1 MIFFII
7 LTADKYRKT
16 YLQVSGPAK
25 SKEGLHIPNGDIT
38 LVLLEHLSD
47 LLGLFNALLSLGSG
61 SNRLLKED
69 VSIGEKL
76 IKLNFDI
83 VVSLKTTSELRGS
96 SNKDGPDLSACVPLK
111 EG

>member
-1 MIFFII
+1 
-7 LTADKYRKT
+7 
-16 YLQVSGPAK
+16 
-25 SKEGLHIPNGDIT
+25 
-38 LVLLEHLSD
+38 VLLEHLSD
-47 LLGLFNALLSLGSG
+47 LLGLLNALLSLGSG

-76 IKLNFDI
+76 VKLNFDI

>member
-1 MIFFII
+1 
-7 LTADKYRKT
+7 
-16 YLQVSGPAK
+16 
-25 SKEGLHIPNGDIT
+25 
-38 LVLLEHLSD
+38 VLLEHLSD

-69 VSIGEKL
+69 VSIGKKL
-76 IKLNFDI
+76 IKLNFD
-83 VVSLKTTSELRGS
+83 VVISLKTTSELRGS